1 MTSLTQVGV
10 GENDT
15 VAVFQV
21 LNQDASVLS
30 SLSKIHGPWAFVYWQ
45 VCCNFSPDIIQIP
58 PPPPLLITPPSFIL
72 LFSEVPDQMLK
83 ILVSMSISGF
93 GLPM

>member
-21 LNQDASVLS
+21 LNQDVSVLS

-45 VCCNFSPDIIQIP
+45 VCCNFSP
-58 PPPPLLITPPSFIL
+58 
-72 LFSEVPDQMLK
+72 
-83 ILVSMSISGF
+83 
-93 GLPM
+93 